1 MRERVFRAAVKAVIR
16 EAIKAA
22 LAVDQ
27 VETMAQA
34 MVLEA
39 ATKADRE
46 VVTKVAPAATAVGA
60 TRVEIKA
67 VIKVAVTVAAAE
79 IAAVSAAIKVVAL
92 AATEAVA
99 WEGSVAAKTHV
110 RVRNPHRG
118 VTLLELILALSL
130 SVIVMGLISMAISI
144 NFRMYDL
151 KRSNVEEAQ
160 LARSLLRHIAD
171 DIRATVQHMPP
182 DLSGLDIV
190 AGNSQLAGQV
200 LGGSAMGALGNATGQ
215 GTGQGAG
222 GQGAN
227 NQGSGGQNAS
237 QTGAQSG
244 GGNNSQPGG
253 GGNGTGGANPGG
265 GVTNTMSG
273 GSTFGVD
280 PQTQQATSTYGEEQ
294 GTKIIGL
301 YGSSTEL
308 QLDISRLPRVDQYQT
323 QLSADG
329 INQVVDIPSDM
340 KTVSYYLGSEDGST
354 NVPSGGGL
362 SGIDVRGRGLYRHTL
377 DRAVAAYALENGNE
391 NGSIGKTDLLADE
404 VIGLQFMYFDGAGW
418 TEEWDSTSM
427 EGLPVAIE
435 ITLILGDPEQPET
448 ATTSFN
454 PFGST
459 SEEEESERYY
469 TLTVNLPTALTADE
483 KTQASQTEEETSLS
497 QTGALDT
504 SGDAAAAGATG
515 GMGGMGGMG
524 AGIGGMGGGQGG
536 QGGQGGP
543 GGPGGGRGDQD
554 GGRGG
559 QGPGGGGQG
568 PGGGRGGPGGG
579 FGGQGGFGGGQ
590 GGFGGGQGGTG
601 GGRGGMGGGR
611 GGMGGGTGGPGGGRG
626 MGGGR
631 GR

>member
-1 MRERVFRAAVKAVIR
+1 MQVEVSLAAATRAALVADQV
-16 EAIKAA
+16 ATMA
-22 LAVDQ
+22 LAVL
-27 VETMAQA
+27 V
-34 MVLEA
+34 V
-39 ATKADRE
+39 ATKADLAAAIA
-46 VVTKVAPAATAVGA
+46 VVATKVETTVAEVEIEAVDSVA
-60 TRVEIKA
+60 TRVALVATKA
-67 VIKVAVTVAAAE
+67 VASAETEAAA
-79 IAAVSAAIKVVAL
+79 
-92 AATEAVA
+92 
-99 WEGSVAAKTHV
+99 WEDSVAANTHY
-110 RVRNPHRG
+110 RAGNPRCG

-130 SVIVMGLISMAISI
+130 SVIVMALISMAISL

-215 GTGQGAG
+215 GTG
-222 GQGAN
+222 GQGAS
-227 NQGSGGQNAS
+227 NQVGGGQNAS
-237 QTGAQSG
+237 QTGG
-244 GGNNSQPGG
+244 DNSQTGG

-265 GVTNTMSG
+265 GVTNTMAG

-280 PQTQQATSTYGEEQ
+280 PQTQEATSTYGEEQ

-301 YGSSTEL
+301 YGSGTEL

-340 KTVSYYLGSEDGST
+340 KTVSYYLGSEDGSS
-354 NVPSGGGL
+354 VMPSGGGL

-377 DRAVAAYALENGNE
+377 DRAVSAYALENGNTD
-391 NGSIGKTDLLADE
+391 GTIGKTDLLADE

-418 TEEWDSTSM
+418 TEEWDSSSM
-427 EGLPVAIE
+427 QGLPVAIE
-435 ITLILGDPEQPET
+435 ITLILGDPEQPQT

-459 SEEEESERYY
+459 SEEEENERYY

-483 KTQASQTEEETSLS
+483 KTQASESGEDTALS
-497 QTGALDT
+497 QSGALDT
-504 SGDAAAAGATG
+504 SGDAAEAGALG
-515 GMGGMGGMG
+515 G
-524 AGIGGMGGGQGG
+524 AGGGFGGMGGGPGGQSG
-536 QGGQGGP
+536 QGGGRGQADQ
-543 GGPGGGRGDQD
+543 GGGRGDQGGGRGD
-554 GGRGG
+554 QGGGRGG
-559 QGPGGGGQG
+559 QV
-568 PGGGRGGPGGG
+568 PGGGRGG

-590 GGFGGGQGGTG
+590 GGFGGGQGG
-601 GGRGGMGGGR
+601 M
-611 GGMGGGTGGPGGGRG
+611 GGGRG
-626 MGGGR
+626 MGGRGMGMGGGR